1 MAAGNT
7 YTPIMSTTL
16 GSDTA
21 TVTLSSIPSTYTDL
35 RLIVSSRCT
44 GAQNSSGMD
53 ALAYYNADQGSNY
66 SMTQLYGN
74 GSAAAG
80 NRSSAIS
87 YAYFG
92 ITSNSS
98 TNDNPT
104 FIVDIMN
111 YANTGVYKTAIAR
124 PDSPSQSVSLR
135 GVLWRST
142 AAISSISLYPELSLS
157 FKAGSTFTLY
167 GIAAA

>member
-1 MAAGNT
+1 MAAGST
-7 YTPIMSTTL
+7 YTPITSTTL

-35 RLIVSSRCT
+35 YLVVSSRVS
-44 GAQNSSGMD
+44 GAQNSSGID
-53 ALAYYNADQGSNY
+53 VYAYYNADQGSNY

-74 GSAAAG
+74 GTTAAS
-80 NRSSAIS
+80 NRSSNIT

-92 ITSNSS
+92 ISSNN
-98 TNDNPT
+98 TANDWPNFT
-104 FIVDIMN
+104 VDIMN
-111 YANTGVYKTAIAR
+111 YSNTSVNKTAIAR
-124 PDSPSQSVSLR
+124 VDAAYQSSSLR
-135 GVLWRST
+135 GTLWRST
-142 AAISSISLYPELSLS
+142 AAISSITLYAELSLN